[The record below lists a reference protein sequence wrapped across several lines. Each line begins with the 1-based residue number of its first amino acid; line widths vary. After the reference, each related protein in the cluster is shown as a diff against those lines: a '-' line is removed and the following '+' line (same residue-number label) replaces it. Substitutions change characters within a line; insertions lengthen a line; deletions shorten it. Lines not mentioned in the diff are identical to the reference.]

1 MLKFCK
7 VSILAYILLLISS
20 CGNGKLLKEVND
32 VAVVTIKFNRT
43 VEVVTQ
49 EQFNRR
55 EIPETVDL
63 FSAANALTGGKAKAL
78 EKLSDKNEDEIEFYD
93 NFINKLN
100 ESLNSTSLTIKSPS
114 TYSSNEGFKSEDI
127 SNKFSTLSTYIP
139 NGYINTS
146 LNKVMLG
153 NNKEKSGSEV
163 SKRLTELLG
172 VDAVASISLNF
183 VQIKPKNILGKKKL
197 GIIGYLIMKNKE
209 GKTVFN
215 RGISVTG
222 SKYSFGF
229 SSDSAEFKF
238 TPKNK
243 IYLKELQALF
253 FAELDSIILK
263 TLSKK

>member
-1 MLKFCK
+1 MLKFYK
-7 VSILAYILLLISS
+7 VSILAFILLLISS

-49 EQFNRR
+49 EEFNRG
-55 EIPETVDL
+55 EIPD
-63 FSAANALTGGKAKAL
+63 KAL

-127 SNKFSTLSTYIP
+127 SNKFSKLTKYIP
-139 NGYINTS
+139 EGYIDSS
-146 LNKVMLG
+146 LSKIVLG
-153 NNKEKSGSEV
+153 KNKEKSGSEV
-163 SKRLTELLG
+163 SKRLTELIG
-172 VDAVASISLNF
+172 VDAVASFEFNF
-183 VQIKPKNILGKKKL
+183 VQIQPKNILGKKKL
-197 GIIGYLIMKNKE
+197 GIIGSLIMKNKE
-209 GKTVFN
+209 GKTVFH
-215 RGISVTG
+215 RSISVIG
-222 SKYSFGF
+222 SKHSFGF

-238 TPKNK
+238 TQKNK
-243 IYLKELQALF
+243 IYLKELEALF

-263 TLSKK
+263 TLAKK